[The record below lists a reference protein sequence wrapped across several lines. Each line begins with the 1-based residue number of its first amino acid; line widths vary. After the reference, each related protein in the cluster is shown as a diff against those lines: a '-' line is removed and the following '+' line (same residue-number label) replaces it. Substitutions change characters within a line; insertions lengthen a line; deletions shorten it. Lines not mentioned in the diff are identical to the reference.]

1 MCSCLHLSVAAM
13 PHKKYIF
20 AALPQD
26 KNSAKMHLDT
36 SLFFENSDVNFKIFF
51 SIFGVVLQ

>member
-1 MCSCLHLSVAAM
+1 LHLSVAAM